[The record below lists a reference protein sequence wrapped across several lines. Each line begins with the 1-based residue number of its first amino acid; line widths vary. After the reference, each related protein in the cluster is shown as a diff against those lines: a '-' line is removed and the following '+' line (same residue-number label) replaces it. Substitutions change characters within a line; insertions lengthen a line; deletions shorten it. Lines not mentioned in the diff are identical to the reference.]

1 MKTLALIAQKGGT
14 GKTTLALSLAVAAV
28 RDGLNV
34 AVIDLDPQTSA
45 ANWGD
50 RRVNTAPAVV
60 CAPVGRLVQILD
72 TARDNGAD
80 LAIIDTPGKSE
91 QSSLAAARA
100 ADLVL
105 IPTRPQ
111 IHDLETLPATKQIVE
126 LSGSTPAIAILNAVS
141 PYGRRHE
148 EARAAIEQM
157 GIDVCPMMVMQRAA
171 FGDAPSSGQSVS
183 EYEPGGKA
191 ALEIEQVYKF
201 IRHLLN
207 KQTSGGDHGSR
218 KPAGGAVADGARQ
231 SRSRARSGA

>member
-14 GKTTLALSLAVAAV
+14 GKTTLALSLAVVAV

-50 RRVNTAPAVV
+50 RRADGAPAVV

-111 IHDLETLPATKQIVE
+111 IHDLETLPASKQIVE
-126 LSGSTPAIAILNAVS
+126 LSGSTRAIAVLNAVS

-157 GIDVCPMMVMQRAA
+157 GIEVCPAMVMQRAA
-171 FGDAPSSGQSVS
+171 FGDAPSNGQGVS

-191 ALEIEQVYKF
+191 AQEIEQVYKF
-201 IRHLLN
+201 IRQILN
-207 KQTSGGDHGSR
+207 NQTTGDDHGSL
-218 KPAGGAVADGARQ
+218 KLAGRAVSNGPRQ
-231 SRSRARSGA
+231 SRARAHAGK